1 MFKVA
6 PVLFYKYFQGENT
19 IWKLH
24 WSSKDMCINAWCL
37 WKNHLENAKNLI
49 CTPEIFIGHK
59 KYLYTKSFSYAMKT
73 LYVCLI

>member
-6 PVLFYKYFQGENT
+6 PVLFFKYFHNLKVT
-19 IWKLH
+19 LIIKRYVH
-24 WSSKDMCINAWCL
+24 KCL
-37 WKNHLENAKNLI
+37 MHLENAKNLI

-59 KYLYTKSFSYAMKT
+59 KIFIYHFFFYAMKT